1 MNISGY
7 IHTLLKFNECVIIP
21 DFGGFISSYV
31 PARFD
36 RKKNVFLPPSKEITF
51 NSKIVKNDG
60 LLINHIVEKE
70 GIGYHDARMAID
82 NWVENTMKSLYDGNE
97 VSFEGA
103 GTLSMDRHGSFIYIP
118 GSDNKLTDAYG
129 LEELNVKHIVLTAP
143 KEIKQRPAVRAIS
156 YRANIGKVAAG
167 IALLVTLSLIPL
179 RKGNFDYTSSVVNT
193 PSLIK
198 STEAVQSDVQENE
211 NVTEEVIAEV
221 VSQPEVKPYI
231 LVGGSFQYYENA
243 HNFELELRINGH
255 HPEVFK
261 QDNGLY
267 KVAID
272 SYTDKDEA
280 LVAMKDFRNN
290 HPNINAWV
298 SRR

>member
-70 GIGYHDARMAID
+70 GIGYHDARIAID
-82 NWVENTMKSLYDGNE
+82 NWVENTMKTLYDGNE

-103 GTLSMDRHGSFIYIP
+103 GSLRIDRNGSFIYTP
-118 GSDNKLTDAYG
+118 GSDNKLTDAFG
-129 LEELNVKHIVLTAP
+129 LEELNVKHIALSAP

-156 YRANIGKVAAG
+156 YKTNIGKVAAG
-167 IALLVTLSLIPL
+167 IAILVTLSLIPV
-179 RKGNFDYTSSVVNT
+179 RKGNFDFSSSVVNT
-193 PSLIK
+193 PALIK
-198 STEAVQSDVQENE
+198 NAEVAKSDIQENE
-211 NVTEEVIAEV
+211 NVVAEVTSEV

-243 HNFELELRINGH
+243 HNFEIELRINGH
-255 HPEVFK
+255 HPEIIK
-261 QDNGLY
+261 QDNGLF

-272 SYTDKDEA
+272 SYTDKQLA
-280 LVAMKDFRNN
+280 LDAMKLFRDD

>member
-60 LLINHIVEKE
+60 LLINYIVEKE

-82 NWVENTMKSLYDGNE
+82 NWVENTMKTLYDGNE

-103 GTLSMDRHGSFIYIP
+103 GTLKADRNGSFIYTP
-118 GSDNKLTDAYG
+118 GSDNKLTDAFG
-129 LEELNVKHIVLTAP
+129 LEELNVKHIALSAP
-143 KEIKQRPAVRAIS
+143 KETKQRPAVRAIS
-156 YRANIGKVAAG
+156 YRSNIGKVAAG
-167 IALLVTLSLIPL
+167 IAMLVTLSLIPV
-179 RKGNFDYTSSVVNT
+179 RKGNFDFSSSVVNT
-193 PSLIK
+193 PALIK
-198 STEAVQSDVQENE
+198 NAEVAKSDIQENE
-211 NVTEEVIAEV
+211 NVVAEVTSEV

-243 HNFELELRINGH
+243 HNFEIELRINGH
-255 HPEVFK
+255 HPEIIK
-261 QDNGLY
+261 QDNGLF

-272 SYTDKDEA
+272 SYTDKQLA
-280 LVAMKDFRNN
+280 LDAMKLFRED
-290 HPNINAWV
+290 HPNISAWV